1 MDEEEFIF
9 GKKLRPLI
17 LGEGTV
23 ELPRNVDI
31 PVYEYRK

>member
-1 MDEEEFIF
+1 MDEEEAIF
-9 GKKLRPLI
+9 GKKLRSLI

-23 ELPRNVDI
+23 EFPRDVDI